1 MYLMFNNCMTYNPPN
16 TFVYQQGASL
26 LGFFRRA
33 LKQAKKQFMGDAP
46 PSMSSSARISAGPEI
61 HGALRQRI
69 DSVDIP
75 VVFETVP
82 RPPAVDCAFPE
93 TGAAAFYHLEHPA
106 NEFDGEELRFTA
118 GCQLIRRSA
127 KVRAELNRLRE
138 RFPQF
143 IVEDAVR
150 RLSGLHASFPIDF
163 DEVESA
169 LASEIDEP
177 GAVAIGEAPCGKA
190 ELSALARSCP
200 QLPLGSATLL
210 NDDEDVQAQRNLRLM
225 LFYNNSLKY
234 WKGADLAAG
243 KNAVMEAITKN
254 ITALAMR
261 LPPKKIIGQR
271 EVPVL
276 QHIAKSTQ

>member
-46 PSMSSSARISAGPEI
+46 PSMSSSARLSAGPEI
-61 HGALRQRI
+61 QISHRQII

-75 VVFETVP
+75 VVPETFP
-82 RPPAVDCAFPE
+82 KPPQIQGSFPE
-93 TGAAAFYHLEHPA
+93 TPAAAFYHLAHPG
-106 NEFDGEELRFTA
+106 NEFEDEDVRFGVA
-118 GCQLIRRSA
+118 CEIIRRSA
-127 KVRAELNRLRE
+127 RIRNDINKLRG

-150 RLSGLHASFPIDF
+150 RLGGLHASFLVRF
-163 DEVESA
+163 DEVEEA

-177 GAVAIGEAPCGKA
+177 GMEGMGEAPCGMS
-190 ELSALARSCP
+190 ELNALARSCP
-200 QLPLGSATLL
+200 DLPLGAATLL
-210 NDDEDVQAQRNLRLM
+210 NDDEDTLAQRNLRLM
-225 LFYNNSLKY
+225 LFYNNSLRF
-234 WKGADLAAG
+234 WKGSDV
-243 KNAVMEAITKN
+243 AVAKEKVMDAITKN
-254 ITALAMR
+254 ITGLAMR
-261 LPPKKIIGQR
+261 LTPKKIIGQR

-276 QHIAKSTQ
+276 QHLAKSTL